1 MHRETRTQKI
11 NRLSSRR
18 YTKRALAVMLADS
31 DEKLLRA
38 QRDTDLA
45 KRQAPAH
52 GLTVASEH
60 SGWRLTVYR
69 HGNQLIEVTTKRE
82 ETVQQL
88 IALLPLEEATELQV
102 LEAFAQVA
110 DDTARYQL
118 PAPRGLVLDGPG
130 AAEDRRYL
138 ARLKREYKLL
148 VDEVWS
154 ADPEE
159 YPKLWASAVRAAR
172 FARETAPELVTPQQ
186 LAAA

>member
-1 MHRETRTQKI
+1 MYRETRDQKI
-11 NRLSSRR
+11 QRLSSRR

-38 QRDTDLA
+38 QRDTDRV
-45 KRQAPAH
+45 KRQVPAH
-52 GLTVASEH
+52 GLTVSSERT
-60 SGWRLTVYR
+60 GWRLTVYH
-69 HGNQLIEVTTKRE
+69 HGNQLIEVTSKRE

-110 DDTARYQL
+110 DDTASYQL
-118 PAPRGLVLDGPG
+118 PKPRGLVLDGPG

-148 VDEVWS
+148 VDELWA

-159 YPKLWASAVRAAR
+159 YPRLWASAVCAAR
-172 FARETAPELVTPQQ
+172 FARETAPELVTLQQ